1 MKSQLSELSALYDGE
16 LEPHELSPVIKAAV
30 RDDELRSAW
39 LAYGLIGDE
48 LRGES
53 TAGAGMTAA
62 VMAKLRAE
70 PVVLAPNR
78 LRVSR
83 SHPVL
88 ALAAS
93 VAGVAVVA
101 WLSLAGNPRLTPVE
115 GQLATVSPAPT
126 FGSGV
131 TFAPH
136 TLASTASRNDS
147 ASATVA
153 PAPAFV
159 RLPEQTF
166 AAHTQPRVAQAVAT
180 APAARGDMSEYLLA
194 HHIQASTFRLHD
206 STEHVR
212 SVSMANKPSRP

>member
-16 LEPHELSPVIKAAV
+16 LEPHELSPIIKAAA

-39 LAYGLIGDE
+39 LAYGLIGDG

-53 TAGAGMTAA
+53 TASADMTAS

-78 LRVSR
+78 LPASR
-83 SHPVL
+83 SHPML

-101 WLSLAGNPRLTPVE
+101 WLSLAGNPQMVSTA
-115 GQLATVSPAPT
+115 GQLATVAPAPT

-131 TFAPH
+131 TFAPL
-136 TLASTASRNDS
+136 TLASTESRNGS
-147 ASATVA
+147 ASATVV
-153 PAPAFV
+153 PAPTFV
-159 RLPEQTF
+159 RLPEQAL
-166 AAHTQPRVAQAVAT
+166 AANTQPRVAQVAAM
-180 APAARGDMSEYLLA
+180 APTSRGDMSEYLLA

>member
-16 LEPHELSPVIKAAV
+16 LEPHEVSPIVKAAV

-39 LAYGLIGDE
+39 LAYGLIGDG

-53 TAGAGMTAA
+53 TASADMTAS

-78 LRVSR
+78 LPASR
-83 SHPVL
+83 SHPLL

-101 WLSLAGNPRLTPVE
+101 WLSLAGNP
-115 GQLATVSPAPT
+115 QM
-126 FGSGV
+126 
-131 TFAPH
+131 
-136 TLASTASRNDS
+136 ASTTDQL
-147 ASATVA
+147 ATVA
-153 PAPAFV
+153 PAPTFV
-159 RLPEQTF
+159 RLPESAL
-166 AAHTQPRVAQAVAT
+166 AANAAGIQAATMPVVAAAAT
-180 APAARGDMSEYLLA
+180 RGDMSEYLLA